1 MQQGRAARAGDV
13 GRLLRTRAGAA
24 VALAITAMIATGTA
38 PAPTA
43 ASERPSEAAA
53 FAVARDRGIVGSFG
67 GYGGQMNQH
76 VYAKISGPPP
86 FLPQLEQR
94 VVALQPQFVR
104 IFFSTTEWQNP
115 DRLESFDRTVRLADR
130 AGAEINVTWQ
140 GSTFEFAM
148 RNMDRFAAVLA
159 GLVEDGSID
168 HLWVTMFN
176 EPNTTQ
182 RTLAEYEQVYRS
194 LDRELRALG
203 ARDRVRFM
211 GGDLVRSTIGPSQ
224 ADWFRYMASEMGDLL
239 DAWSVHVYWD
249 FWDPGK
255 IDERLLKEVRT
266 IFSTIPEGQRRPVY
280 VTEFGVRGIETFEG
294 EPSFQPGSWPDG
306 TGMSDTNTSAFQHA
320 WFNIRAAQLGYSA
333 TVKWDVY
340 PAKYDLG
347 TQDFSTVGP
356 GAQGWQPR
364 PVYNLLQLLTLTTT
378 PRGGEVVDVVP
389 SAGTDPS
396 RLLTA
401 YVSPAGDLT
410 VLGLDTRG
418 GTPST
423 ASSEPV
429 PYRIEGLPPNSFLR
443 LLVWNGDG
451 SGRNVDEGFFA
462 TDAAGTI
469 ELSIPLDAVF
479 ALTNTPI
486 VALPW

>member
-130 AGAEINVTWQ
+130 AGAEIDITWQ

-148 RNMDRFAAVLA
+148 QNMDRFAAVLA

-224 ADWFRYMASEMGDLL
+224 ADWFRYMASQMGDLL

-378 PRGGEVVDVVP
+378 PRGGEIVDVVP

>member
-130 AGAEINVTWQ
+130 AGADIDITWQ

-211 GGDLVRSTIGPSQ
+211 GGDLVRSTIGPSRRTGSGTWR
-224 ADWFRYMASEMGDLL
+224 ARWATCSTHGRSTCTGT
-239 DAWSVHVYWD
+239 SGT
-249 FWDPGK
+249 PG
-255 IDERLLKEVRT
+255 R
-266 IFSTIPEGQRRPVY
+266 S
-280 VTEFGVRGIETFEG
+280 
-294 EPSFQPGSWPDG
+294 
-306 TGMSDTNTSAFQHA
+306 TSA
-320 WFNIRAAQLGYSA
+320 S
-333 TVKWDVY
+333 
-340 PAKYDLG
+340 
-347 TQDFSTVGP
+347 
-356 GAQGWQPR
+356 
-364 PVYNLLQLLTLTTT
+364 
-378 PRGGEVVDVVP
+378 
-389 SAGTDPS
+389 
-396 RLLTA
+396 
-401 YVSPAGDLT
+401 
-410 VLGLDTRG
+410 
-418 GTPST
+418 
-423 ASSEPV
+423 
-429 PYRIEGLPPNSFLR
+429 
-443 LLVWNGDG
+443 
-451 SGRNVDEGFFA
+451 
-462 TDAAGTI
+462 
-469 ELSIPLDAVF
+469 
-479 ALTNTPI
+479 
-486 VALPW
+486 